1 MVFEPET
8 NQGFQNTETKQF
20 NSPLKVE
27 DSNFKFVGNATILT
41 SGTIQS
47 PNYVRGERGWCLY
60 ANGDV
65 DFPGI

>member
-1 MVFEPET
+1 MFKPET
-8 NQGFQNTETKQF
+8 NQGFESAEKDQF

-27 DSNFKFVGNATILT
+27 EFNFKFVGNATILT
-41 SGTIQS
+41 SGTFQS
-47 PNYVRGERGWCLY
+47 PNYERGVRGWCLY

>member
-1 MVFEPET
+1 MAFEPET
-8 NQGFQNTETKQF
+8 NQGFQNVETKQF
-20 NSPLKVE
+20 NSPLTKEV
-27 DSNFKFVGNATILT
+27 SNFKFVGNATILT

-47 PNYVRGERGWCLY
+47 PNYERGVSGWCLY